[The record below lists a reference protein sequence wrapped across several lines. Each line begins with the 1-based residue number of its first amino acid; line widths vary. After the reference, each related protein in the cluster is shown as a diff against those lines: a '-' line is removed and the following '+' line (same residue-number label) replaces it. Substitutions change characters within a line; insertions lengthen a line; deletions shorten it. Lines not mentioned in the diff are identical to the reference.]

1 MFAGVSLRRY
11 DWVGLV
17 VIAVATALWTF
28 CVLGPVVDA
37 LRMGVAVGSC
47 HVHGQSLR
55 DSPCLEGTVD
65 GH

>member
-1 MFAGVSLRRY
+1 MKAFTLSEVLI
-11 DWVGLV
+11 VLGLGLMLG
-17 VIAVATALWTF
+17 TAL
-28 CVLGPVVDA
+28 GYA
-37 LRMGVAVGSC
+37 LRGDPVFRKEVAVGSC